1 MSTTRH
7 RLQKG
12 ETLTG
17 LLVGLALGMVVLAAG
32 STMLTSQLRGHRQA
46 LHDTH
51 LHHDLRSAMD
61 WMAKELRQAQYSAKA
76 WETRSPTLCLDDFCQ
91 DAQDFSLSDETLAFS
106 YDRNHNGQR
115 EKDECMGFRLSSQT
129 IQIKRSCQDAGDWQ
143 AITDTSSLKVSALQ
157 WTLHCSAAQGW
168 LRRSVQMTL
177 SAAWPQDPGRTMSL
191 TQTVRLQNDLPAS
204 VQSKF
209 CP

>member
-1 MSTTRH
+1 MKTTGH
-7 RLQKG
+7 RFQKG

-17 LLVGLALGMVVLAAG
+17 LLVGLSLGLVVLAGG
-32 STMLTSQLRGHRQA
+32 SAMLANQLRGHRQA

-76 WETRSPTLCLDDFCQ
+76 WETRSPTLCLDAFCK
-91 DAQDFSLSDETLAFS
+91 DVQDFNLSDEALIFS
-106 YDRNHNGQR
+106 YDRNHNGLR
-115 EKDECMGFRLSSQT
+115 EKDECMGFRLTAQT
-129 IQIKRSCQDAGDWQ
+129 IQIKRSCEDTGDWQ

-157 WTLHCSAAQGW
+157 WTLHCSVVQGW
-168 LRRSVQMTL
+168 LRRWVKMTL
-177 SAAWPQDPGRTMSL
+177 IAAWPHDPGRQMNL

-204 VQSKF
+204 VQTQF